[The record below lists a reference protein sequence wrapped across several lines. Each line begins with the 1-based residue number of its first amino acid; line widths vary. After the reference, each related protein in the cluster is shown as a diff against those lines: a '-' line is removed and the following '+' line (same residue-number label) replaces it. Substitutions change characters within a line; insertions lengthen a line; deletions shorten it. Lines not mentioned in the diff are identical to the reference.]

1 MPDQSAPSSARKS
14 SEGGLENHNEEW
26 RKPEIAAEKRQ
37 HDLER
42 SYLALQRA
50 IASLVDAPPLEIG
63 AVALE
68 RIALE
73 CCALVGAVGGAVLL
87 HEGKSRFSPAVLVEK
102 GRRVELRPGQQLYH
116 PPTFADRSQAEDTGL
131 FREQVK
137 GHVVFTVL
145 ADADG
150 MLWPEAVS
158 YHQSLKHR
166 SVLHVPMSLGERL
179 IGSLG
184 LAFLHEVRPD
194 PILVGFLQTLAG
206 QAALGVEMARLAE
219 ESQGAAIAEEQR
231 RAAEQRASVLSKAN
245 AALQR
250 TAASLAG
257 KPDLNSFLVQVM
269 IEAALQVG
277 SASVALFRHDPEAD
291 TYMMSAFV
299 YEGEAID
306 VENDMRMEMWRRPH
320 PSENAPALALTRE
333 GPQFYLQHP
342 IEDQNGWADAWPF
355 HKAMGHQSV
364 LLVPLLSGEQW
375 LGFLGFC
382 FREPSPPL
390 RENVELAQALADQAA
405 LAIELKRLSDS
416 EAEAARLT
424 ASNTLLQRRDLLL
437 AAVARVSRQL
447 LEASNLFD
455 TLPSCLCELGESAN
469 MSRVK
474 LFLRSGAEADEGA
487 RQKLVSEWCLPGITS
502 QVGTEA
508 EVLDE
513 LDLGWAIEKL
523 RHGESAWWLIE
534 DVPEPPRSAFLELGV
549 KSTGVAPV
557 FVEDRFVGALAFDD
571 CLEARR
577 WPQPEIDALSAAA
590 NAIGG
595 ALQAR
600 QRAEQTARERE
611 LVAERRVA
619 ELAKANEA
627 LARSTA
633 RLAAEPNLDAFLE
646 AVLIES
652 AKQAEACGNALFLYE
667 AGSHTFKLSRYVLN
681 GAPLNVEDERL
692 AIWREPVPADLGD
705 AWTNLLR
712 GLPSS
717 EWFGPGV
724 PHPWPFCVTWH
735 REMGHASVVS
745 VPLLAGERLLGFMG
759 LGFTEIAAAS
769 RTERIS
775 LAQALAT
782 QAVLA
787 LELTRLTAAV
797 KENEARLTLAHD
809 AADIGTWDWDLAIN
823 EVIWSPK
830 NFLLWGIDSAGAS
843 VLPAEIVLNTIHAD
857 DQRRVRMELDLAV
870 AERKPFRS
878 EFRVQLIDGEE
889 RWLAGLGCYM
899 QIGRSPGRMIGV
911 NMDVTA
917 RRNAQKA
924 AEAQARALELAR
936 SHAALQRSVDRLAS
950 ETEVTNFLRAVLDE
964 MLTATD
970 AACAAVFR
978 YAPLSHTLSLSD
990 AAMSGEGIVAIDDSR
1005 FIPWRSPVPA
1015 DTSPT
1020 WRQDFGS
1027 VVRWLDNDNP
1037 TEDLWPDA
1045 IGWNKLMGFRY
1056 IALLG
1061 LRVGERKLGFLS
1073 LAFGRDSVPDYAK
1086 VEHCGT
1092 LAQQAALAIYL
1103 TELADEGRQI
1113 AEQNATVAERTR
1125 LAAEIH
1131 DGLQQLLLASQL
1143 WIGVLKSATGSTD
1156 RGEAAI
1162 GHLEV
1167 LLQQAVSEARRTVHA
1182 LRPGTLEEH
1191 DGLVSALHE
1200 LSRQTNTDA
1209 LSCRV
1214 TLRGEVPPLATA
1226 VQDQLYRI
1234 AQEAVSNS
1242 AKHARARSI
1251 AIGVELAENSLYL
1264 FIEDDGEGATSAD
1277 LWNRGFGLRN
1287 MRERAQS
1294 IKGDV
1299 SFRTSPG
1306 SGFAVSV
1313 VVPL

>member
-1 MPDQSAPSSARKS
+1 MHHKSVCPPSRELIE
-14 SEGGLENHNEEW
+14 EGCVNDNEELQTD
-26 RKPEIAAEKRQ
+26 EIVAKERALNLEKSNQ
-37 HDLER
+37 
-42 SYLALQRA
+42 ALKRA
-50 IASLVDAPPLEIG
+50 IDSLVYESSPALG

-68 RIALE
+68 RIAVE
-73 CCALVGAVGGAVLL
+73 CCELVGAVGGAVLL
-87 HEGKSRFSPAVLVEK
+87 YEGEGRFSPAVIVERGK
-102 GRRVELRPGQQLYH
+102 RVELKSDEQLFH
-116 PPTFADRSQAEDTGL
+116 RPTFADRSQAEDTGL
-131 FREQVK
+131 FREQIRE
-137 GHVVFTVL
+137 HIVFTVL
-145 ADADG
+145 ADEDG
-150 MLWPEAVS
+150 MLWPEALA
-158 YHQSLKHR
+158 YHEGLKHR

-194 PILVGFLQTLAG
+194 PSLIELLQTLAG
-206 QAALGVEMARLAE
+206 QAALGVEMSRLAE
-219 ESQGAAIAEEQR
+219 ESQRAAIAEEQG
-231 RAAEQRASVLSKAN
+231 RAAEHRAAVLSKAN
-245 AALQR
+245 AALRR

-269 IEAALQVG
+269 IEGAFQVG
-277 SASVALFRHDPEAD
+277 SASVALFQHNPDGD
-291 TYMMSAFV
+291 TYTMSAFV
-299 YEGEAID
+299 YQGKFVDID
-306 VENDMRMEMWRRPH
+306 NDERMEMWRRPH

-333 GPQFYLQHP
+333 GPQFYLQQP
-342 IEDQNGWADAWPF
+342 IEDENGWADAWRF
-355 HKAMGHQSV
+355 HEAMGHQSV
-364 LLVPLLSGEQW
+364 LLVPLLSGERW

-382 FREPSPPL
+382 FSEPSLPS

-416 EAEAARLT
+416 AAEAARLT

-455 TLPSCLCELGESAN
+455 ALPSCLCELGESAN

-474 LFLRSGAEADEGA
+474 LFLRSEAEANEGA
-487 RQKLVSEWCLPGITS
+487 RQKLVAEWCLPGITS

-513 LDLGWAIEKL
+513 LDAEWATEKL
-523 RHGESAWWLIE
+523 RHGKSAWWLIE
-534 DVPEPPRSAFLELGV
+534 EVPEPLRSAWLELGV
-549 KSTGVAPV
+549 KSTGVAPI
-557 FVEDRFVGALAFDD
+557 FVEDRFIGALTFDD
-571 CLEARR
+571 CLEARG

-611 LVAERRVA
+611 LTARRRVA
-619 ELAKANEA
+619 ELARANEA

-646 AVLIES
+646 AVLIE
-652 AKQAEACGNALFLYE
+652 AANQAEACGNALFLYE
-667 AGSHTFKLSRYVLN
+667 AGSHAFKLSQYVLN

-692 AIWREPVPADLGD
+692 AIWKEPVPADLGD
-705 AWTNLLR
+705 AWTNLRL

-717 EWFGPGV
+717 ERFEEGV
-724 PHPWPFCVTWH
+724 PHPWPFCIPWH
-735 REMGHASVVS
+735 RAMGHASVVS

-759 LGFTEIAAAS
+759 LGFTDSAAAS

-809 AADIGTWDWDLAIN
+809 AADIGTWDWDLATN
-823 EVIWSPK
+823 EVIWSPR

-843 VLPAEIVLNTIHAD
+843 VLPADIVLNAIHAD
-857 DQRRVRMELDLAV
+857 DQRRVRMELDLVV
-870 AERKPFRS
+870 AEGKPFRS
-878 EFRVQLIDGEE
+878 EFRVQLVGGEE
-889 RWLAGLGCYM
+889 RWLAGLGCHM
-899 QIGRSPGRMIGV
+899 EAGRSPGRMIGV
-911 NMDVTA
+911 NMDVSA
-917 RRNAQKA
+917 RRNAQKT
-924 AEAQARALELAR
+924 AEVQARAQELAR

-950 ETEVTNFLRAVLDE
+950 ETDVTNFLRAVLEE

-990 AAMSGEGIVAIDDSR
+990 AAMGGEGIVAAEDDR
-1005 FIPWRSPVPA
+1005 FLPWRSPVPA

-1020 WRQDFGS
+1020 WSQDFGS

-1037 TEDLWPDA
+1037 TEDIWPDA

-1073 LAFGRDSVPDYAK
+1073 LAFRRDHVPDYAR

-1103 TELADEGRQI
+1103 TELADEGRRT
-1113 AEQNATVAERTR
+1113 AEQNATIAERTR

-1143 WIGVLKSATGSTD
+1143 WIGVLRSATDSPD
-1156 RGEAAI
+1156 RGEVAI
-1162 GHLEV
+1162 GHLET
-1167 LLQQAVSEARRTVHA
+1167 LLQRAVLEARRTVHA
-1182 LRPGTLEEH
+1182 LRPSTLDEQ
-1191 DGLVSALHE
+1191 DGLIAALHE
-1200 LSRQTNTDA
+1200 LCRQTTTNA

-1214 TLRGEVPPLATA
+1214 TLRGEVPPLAEG

-1234 AQEAVSNS
+1234 VQEAVSNS
-1242 AKHARARSI
+1242 VKHARAQTI
-1251 AIGVELAENSLYL
+1251 VIGIEATMNALSLKVN
-1264 FIEDDGEGATSAD
+1264 DDGHGTSSED
-1277 LWNRGFGLRN
+1277 LWVRGFGLKS
-1287 MRERAQS
+1287 MRERAES
-1294 IKGDV
+1294 IQGHLAV
-1299 SFRTSPG
+1299 RTSPAA
-1306 SGFAVSV
+1306 GFSV
-1313 VVPL
+1313 TVDVPL